1 MSSLAQNY
9 QTEKKPQ
16 FNRESS
22 PFELL
27 IQSQAMN
34 RLESVHVHPSKNK
47 QIEIRVSLQIHGDY
61 RLHWLIDTLPTPN
74 EAYIL
79 IDTLI
84 DAHSQQ
90 HKEDL
95 DEMAAW
101 REALNDTSLYSTKGV
116 SVFLGSV

>member
-1 MSSLAQNY
+1 MSSLAHNY
-9 QTEKKPQ
+9 QTEAKPH

-22 PFELL
+22 PFELV

-34 RLESVHVHPSKNK
+34 RLESIHVFPGKDSDIKL
-47 QIEIRVSLQIHGDY
+47 RVSFKIHGDY
-61 RLHWLIDTLPTPN
+61 RLHWLVDTLSTSN
-74 EAYIL
+74 QAYLL

-101 REALNDTSLYSTKGV
+101 REELSDTTLYDTGGV